1 VQDQREATS
10 IVPLGRPRSHTR
22 VGPISAR
29 NSAYQPAGA
38 LSYSE
43 ISIASSCETQPRPA
57 YQRLRPYDLK
67 DRQDRGKPAIKQKQ
81 SIAVGQPNPAPA
93 LSLQHDQL
101 LSERRDLRLEPR
113 LRSEGRDQD
122 GQNEPEKPDHPI
134 SLRDSP
140 SPTTG

>member
-1 VQDQREATS
+1 MPPNE
-10 IVPLGRPRSHTR
+10 
-22 VGPISAR
+22 
-29 NSAYQPAGA
+29 
-38 LSYSE
+38 
-43 ISIASSCETQPRPA
+43 
-57 YQRLRPYDLK
+57 RLRPNDLK
-67 DRQDRGKPAIKQKQ
+67 DRQDRRKPAIKLDEKQ

-140 SPTTG
+140 SASMNEVFGTHTEGAFDDSAAV